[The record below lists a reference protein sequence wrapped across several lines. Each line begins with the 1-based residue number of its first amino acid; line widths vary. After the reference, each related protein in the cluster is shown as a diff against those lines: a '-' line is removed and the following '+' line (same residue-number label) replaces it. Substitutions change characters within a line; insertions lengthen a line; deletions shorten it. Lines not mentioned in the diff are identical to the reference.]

1 MQRQQPLQR
10 RSRERVQR
18 ILDAA
23 AELFDQKGIDAVN
36 PGDIANHAGITRTSL
51 YRYFPNK
58 TSVIHALAL
67 SHLEKLREQF
77 RQVRDQR
84 LDGEELINALL
95 NVHIHFLSKEP
106 GYQAVW
112 SSVAIT
118 PELHNLYE
126 LENEWLSDVWGN
138 LIIHLNPHFDES
150 RLPTIRRMIPLIVT
164 AVLRDCSRD
173 SEAQLDD
180 YFAELRNML
189 YLLFGLKSK

>member
-95 NVHIHFLSKEP
+95 NVHIHFLSK
-106 GYQAVW
+106 
-112 SSVAIT
+112 
-118 PELHNLYE
+118 
-126 LENEWLSDVWGN
+126 
-138 LIIHLNPHFDES
+138 
-150 RLPTIRRMIPLIVT
+150 
-164 AVLRDCSRD
+164 
-173 SEAQLDD
+173 
-180 YFAELRNML
+180 
-189 YLLFGLKSK
+189 

>member
-84 LDGEELINALL
+84 LDGEELSNALL
-95 NVHIHFLSKEP
+95 TVQIHFLSKEP

-173 SEAQLDD
+173 STAQLDD